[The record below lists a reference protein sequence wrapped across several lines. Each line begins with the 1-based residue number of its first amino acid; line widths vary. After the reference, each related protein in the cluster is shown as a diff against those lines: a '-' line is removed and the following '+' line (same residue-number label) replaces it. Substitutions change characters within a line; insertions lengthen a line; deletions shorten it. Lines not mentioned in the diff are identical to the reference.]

1 MRVLVIG
8 KIESEVSVACKIAM
22 SKGAK
27 IINAE
32 TPDKAFEK
40 LLEGSGAEVV
50 LIDVLEDIASFVAS
64 LKRERITIPIVAYG
78 INADSKMAAAAIR
91 AGADEYLPLP
101 PEEDLIAAILE
112 QVTNEDNKAIITSLS
127 PQMHGLIQLAER
139 IAPSDANVLITGE
152 SGTGKEIF
160 AKFIHNKSSRKKEKL
175 VSVNC
180 AAIPDNLLES
190 ELFGHEKG
198 SFTGALNRRIGKF
211 EESHNGTL
219 LLDEISEMDIRL
231 QAKLLR
237 AIQEREITRIGGNN
251 PVKINLRIIA
261 TSNKELKKE
270 VQEGKFREDLL
281 FRLNVIHLNLIPLRE
296 RRADIKQF
304 AEHFADKYSKSN
316 GMKTPQITPE
326 ALETLNNYHW
336 TGNVRELENTMHRAV
351 LLNNDGKIDKTS
363 LLLEGSDSNSS
374 APLLNFINEQNSF
387 NSSQQ
392 NNNQSSEETMDSLVG
407 KTVGEV
413 EKQLIMKTLGSVSG
427 NRSKAA
433 NILGISIRT
442 LHNKLREYED
452 KIASNG

>member
-8 KIESEVSVACKIAM
+8 KIESEVSVACKIAI

-32 TPDKAFEK
+32 TPAQGLEK
-40 LLEGSGAEVV
+40 ILSGVSAEVV
-50 LIDVLEDIASFVAS
+50 LIEVGEDIASFVGS
-64 LKRERITIPIVAYG
+64 LKRERITIPVVAYG
-78 INADSKMAAAAIR
+78 INADSKKAAAAIR
-91 AGADEYLPLP
+91 AGAEEYLPLP
-101 PEEDLIAAILE
+101 PEEELIAAILE
-112 QVTNEDNKAIITSLS
+112 QVTNEDNKAIINSAA
-127 PQMHGLIQLAER
+127 PQMQGIIQLAER

-160 AKFIHNKSSRKKEKL
+160 AKFIHNKSTRKSEKL

-237 AIQEREITRIGGNN
+237 AIQEKEITRIGGNT

-281 FRLNVIHLNLIPLRE
+281 FRLNVIHLNLLPLRE
-296 RRADIKQF
+296 RRSDIKQF
-304 AEHFADKYSKSN
+304 AEYFADKYAKSN
-316 GMKTPQITPE
+316 GMKTPQITAE
-326 ALETLNNYHW
+326 AMETLNTYGW

-351 LLNNDGKIDKTS
+351 LLNNNGKIDRTS
-363 LLLEGSDSNSS
+363 LLLEGIDNSS
-374 APLLNFINEQNSF
+374 SIPLLNLINEQNSF
-387 NSSQQ
+387 NTTV
-392 NNNQSSEETMDSLVG
+392 SETPSADDTVDSLVG
-407 KTVGEV
+407 KTVSAV
-413 EKQLIMKTLGSVSG
+413 EKELIIKTLGSVSG

-433 NILGISIRT
+433 TILGISIRT
-442 LHNKLREYED
+442 LHNKLREYEE
-452 KIASNG
+452 KMVVNS